1 MTLRVVR
8 VSFLANSFFIIELAR
23 TCESLDVFMP
33 SLNSVSQETL
43 SVSFFLRELVHALMR
58 QSQETSSIARAHL

>member
-8 VSFLANSFFIIELAR
+8 VSLLRIHFSFIELAR
-23 TCESLDVFMP
+23 TYESLDVFMP

-43 SVSFFLRELVHALMR
+43 SISFFLRELVHALMR